1 MRAIEIRYE
10 ARWGAT
16 MRMNLA
22 TQVLVGLGLGV
33 VTGVFFGDLVA
44 FLKVAGDAFIM
55 LLQMTVI
62 PYIVVALICGLGRL
76 DYQQAR
82 RLALCGG
89 GVLLTLW
96 AIGLALVFLG
106 PLAYPNWPTPSFF
119 STNLIREPQPVDF
132 LALYIPANF
141 FHALSNSVV
150 PAIVVFSA
158 LIGLCL
164 IGIENK
170 RILLEPLSVISEA
183 LVRLTGLVAK
193 LAPLGVFAIVAS
205 AAGSLRLDELGRLQ
219 VYLAIDVMLTV
230 VLGFWILPSLVA
242 ALTPLRYRDILIYLR
257 APLITAFATGSLLI
271 VLPLLAT
278 QSKELL
284 DKIQDQKEEEAKRAR
299 ASVDILI
306 PTFFAFPNLGLVMS
320 LAFALF
326 AGWYV
331 GSDVAAENYPTLA
344 VVGMASLFGGP
355 VLAIPFLLDLF
366 RLPTDLFHL
375 YVTVD
380 VLSSRFGTLLAAM
393 HLTVIGL
400 IGAVA
405 MEGRV
410 RVQLA
415 PLLRFSLVSILL
427 VAGIL
432 FGLRAFYTNVLV
444 VPYTK
449 AEALAGLELLRTP
462 QSAKVFTEPPPV
474 QRNELERPRSYG
486 EVLKSGVLRA
496 CYGPKSYPMAY
507 FNAAGDLVGFDV
519 EMAHRLAAD
528 WGVTL
533 EFVPLVKAEGWFD
546 KVNSGYCDIAM
557 IQVPLLARNS
567 ARVDLT
573 RAFTTE
579 TAAFLVLDH
588 DRDRFETWLQIQ
600 DRGDFQIAAY
610 DFEHTEALIRRLI
623 PDATVVPLQN
633 ATEYR
638 KLLEAG
644 LEEVDAILS
653 PAEEAV
659 AWTIL
664 YPQYT
669 VAIPRPISS
678 FPMGYVLPKGSV
690 ELLKAVNVWLQLAE
704 RNRTIDGL
712 YDYWIQGKI
721 DKQQPPRW
729 SVVRD
734 VLHWVD

>member
-1 MRAIEIRYE
+1 
-10 ARWGAT
+10 
-16 MRMNLA
+16 MNLA

-33 VTGVFFGDLVA
+33 VAGVFFGDLMEV
-44 FLKVAGDAFIM
+44 LGVAGDAFIM

-76 DYQQAR
+76 DYQQAK

-106 PLAYPNWPTPSFF
+106 PLAYPDWPTPSFF
-119 STNLIREPQPVDF
+119 STNLIREPEPVDF

-141 FHALSNSVV
+141 FHALSNAVV

-170 RILLEPLSVISEA
+170 RVLLEPLSVASEA
-183 LVRLTGLVAK
+183 LIRLTGLVAR
-193 LAPLGVFAIVAS
+193 LAPFGVFAIVAS

-219 VYLAIDVMLTV
+219 VYLAIDILLAV
-230 VLGFWILPSLVA
+230 VLSFWILPSLVA
-242 ALTPLRYRDILIYLR
+242 ALTPLRYRDILTYLR

-284 DKIQDQKEEEAKRAR
+284 DKIHDQKDDRAKRAR

-331 GSDVAAENYPTLA
+331 GSSVAAENYPTLA
-344 VVGMASLFGGP
+344 VVGIGSLFGGP
-355 VLAIPFLLDLF
+355 VLAIPFLLDLL

-393 HLTVIGL
+393 HLTTIGL

-410 RVQLA
+410 RA
-415 PLLRFSLVSILL
+415 RPWPLLRFTLVTTLL
-427 VAGIL
+427 VVAVL

-462 QSAKVFTEPPPV
+462 QPARVFEEPPPAAH
-474 QRNELERPRSYG
+474 NELGRPRTYV
-486 EVLKSGVLRA
+486 EVLESGVLRA
-496 CYGPKSYPMAY
+496 CYGPKTYPTAY
-507 FNAAGDLVGFDV
+507 FNASGDLVGFDV
-519 EMAHRLAAD
+519 EMAHRLARD
-528 WGVTL
+528 WGLTL
-533 EFVPLVKAEGWFD
+533 EFVPLVRAEGWFD
-546 KVNSGYCDIAM
+546 TVNSGYCDIAM
-557 IQVPLLARNS
+557 IQVPLLASNS
-567 ARVDLT
+567 SRVDLT
-573 RAFTTE
+573 RAFTSE
-579 TAAFLVLDH
+579 TAAFLVPDH
-588 DRDRFETWLQIQ
+588 ARDRFSSWLEVR
-600 DRGDFQIAAY
+600 DRGDLRIAAY
-610 DFEHTEALIRRLI
+610 DFEHTQTLIRRLI
-623 PDATVVPLQN
+623 PDATVVPLQT

-638 KLLEAG
+638 RLIESG

-669 VAIPRPISS
+669 VVIPRPVAS

-690 ELLKAVNVWLQLAE
+690 ELLKAVNVWLQFAE
-704 RNRTIDGL
+704 RNRTIEGL
-712 YDYWIQGKI
+712 YDYWIQGKT
-721 DKQQPPRW
+721 DEQRAPRW
-729 SVVRD
+729 SVIRD